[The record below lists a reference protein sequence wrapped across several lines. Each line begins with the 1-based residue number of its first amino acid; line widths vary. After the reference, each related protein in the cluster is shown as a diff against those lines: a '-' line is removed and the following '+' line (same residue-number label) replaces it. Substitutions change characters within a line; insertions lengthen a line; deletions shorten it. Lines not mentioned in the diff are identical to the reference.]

1 MFHAPGNLVLFM
13 QSTFTPQNT
22 FSVVGRC
29 PRTRMLGVGVASKY
43 LAVGAVCSHTQA
55 EVGAISTQAF
65 GNPYLGIDGL
75 TLLQEGLGVQETL
88 EYLLKLDPGRQK
100 RQLIIINKDGQTAAF
115 TGSLTTSWCGHLRG
129 DNYAVAGNMLSG
141 EAVIQA
147 MAAAFE
153 QSSEEALAER
163 LLQALE
169 AGQAAGGDRRG
180 RQAAHLQVVHT
191 EAWKYVDLRVD
202 EHPDPVVELRR
213 IFEVAKRELFP
224 FRKLY
229 PTRSNPGG
237 DWDLDEYARISSLVF
252 GH

>member
-1 MFHAPGNLVLFM
+1 MK
-13 QSTFTPQNT
+13 STSSPHNT
-22 FSVVGRC
+22 FSIVGRC

-75 TLLQEGLGVQETL
+75 DLLQQGLGAQETL
-88 EYLLKLDPGRQK
+88 DRLLKHDPGRQK
-100 RQLIIINKDGQTAAF
+100 RQLVIIDKDGQTAAF
-115 TGSLTTSWCGHLRG
+115 TGTLTSPWCGHFRG
-129 DNYAVAGNMLSG
+129 DNFAVAGNMLSG

-147 MAAAFE
+147 MATTFE
-153 QSSEEALAER
+153 QSAEGELAER
-163 LLQALE
+163 LLRALE

-202 EHPDPVVELRR
+202 ENPDPVAELRR
-213 IFEVAKRELFP
+213 IFELAKRELFP
-224 FRKLY
+224 FRELY
-229 PTRSNPGG
+229 PTRSDPGN
-237 DWDLDEYARISSLVF
+237 DWDLEEYRRISALVF
-252 GH
+252 GQQL